1 MSKDKIRLIP
11 LEAEPWIVY
20 GLLQNI
26 AYEEYLALGEFVDNS
41 VQSFLD
47 NREALKELG
56 QESVQVI
63 IKTTPDCIT
72 INDNAGG
79 IKEDQFDY
87 AFRLAK
93 PEALKTQGSLHE
105 FGVGMKTAAL
115 WFGSRFEVETTSLG
129 ENKKFNIV
137 FDLDEIK
144 ERKLKDID
152 NVQEEFAND
161 DEHYTKIKISKLKRQ
176 VVGKRQENMGNI
188 LKMSIENFLVRES

>member
-1 MSKDKIRLIP
+1 M
-11 LEAEPWIVY
+11 
-20 GLLQNI
+20 LQNI
-26 AYEEYLALGEFVDNS
+26 AYEEYLALGEFDNS

-93 PEALKTQGSLHE
+93 PEALK
-105 FGVGMKTAAL
+105 
-115 WFGSRFEVETTSLG
+115 
-129 ENKKFNIV
+129 
-137 FDLDEIK
+137 
-144 ERKLKDID
+144 LKVACM
-152 NVQEEFAND
+152 NLE
-161 DEHYTKIKISKLKRQ
+161 
-176 VVGKRQENMGNI
+176 
-188 LKMSIENFLVRES
+188 